1 MLLVRACSRNLA
13 ECSILA
19 RKSNKGHQKF
29 YPTPTPLYSIPFLS
43 VLYRNK
49 ALHNFCKRR
58 QHLIVDRDIGLE
70 YALLAASNSH
80 ISATL
85 SHPLWKNVNYSKSYI
100 LAVPL
105 TMFFKVLKYFFS
117 SKMSFFFYLLGCGNK
132 ISNWKNFSEI
142 LTDTTVGFFQKK
154 NDGLWL
160 EFAVFGSEIY
170 NRS

>member
-85 SHPLWKNVNYSKSYI
+85 SHPLWKNVNDSKSYI

-105 TMFFKVLKYFFS
+105 TMSFKVLKYFFS
-117 SKMSFFFYLLGCGNK
+117 SKMSFFSIFLAVVARSQTGK
-132 ISNWKNFSEI
+132 I
-142 LTDTTVGFFQKK
+142 FQKS
-154 NDGLWL
+154 WPTQQ
-160 EFAVFGSEIY
+160 
-170 NRS
+170 